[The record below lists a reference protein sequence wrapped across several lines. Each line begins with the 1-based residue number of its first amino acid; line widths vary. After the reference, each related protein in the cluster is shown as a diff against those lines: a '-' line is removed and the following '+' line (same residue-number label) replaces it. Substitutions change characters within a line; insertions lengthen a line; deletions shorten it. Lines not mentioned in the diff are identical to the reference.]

1 MSDQLHIFINH
12 VLESISDDTFAS
24 LCLMNK
30 RDKSSELRTLRGKL
44 IEIKKGLRLSLVFR
58 YETNDI
64 TKNFE
69 VDKIDRVLNDLLT
82 KDFFQAILST
92 THKEYHLS
100 QKANKANWKL
110 TIKEAK
116 LYRVPERSHD
126 KTKNRLIK
134 ADKNAYLH
142 GLEISTQDGNIR
154 KDKQDKYR
162 QINKFIELI
171 DNVLKPDEMK
181 QPYRIVDMGAGKGY
195 LSFAL
200 YDHLSNNLDIDLSLE
215 AIELR
220 EHLVRNGNELARAVG
235 FDGLVFKEGTIENTP
250 LKDIDMVIALHACD
264 TATDDAIF
272 RGIKSGA
279 EIIVCSP
286 CCHKQVRK
294 QMEANEVL
302 SVITKHGI
310 LKERQAE
317 IVTDTIR
324 ALMLEAYGYQTR
336 VMEFIATDHTPKNLL
351 ITAVKKTRSGL
362 PIQKYLD
369 KVEALKKQFGIEKQ
383 QLQQLLGS

>member
-24 LCLMNK
+24 LSLMNK

>member
-24 LCLMNK
+24 LSLMNK

-126 KTKNRLIK
+126 KIKNRLIK

-171 DNVLKPDEMK
+171 DNVLKPEEMK

-220 EHLVRNGNELARAVG
+220 EHLVRNGNELARSVG
-235 FDGLVFKEGTIENTP
+235 FDGLVFKEGAIENTP

-294 QMEANEVL
+294 EMEANEVL

>member
-24 LCLMNK
+24 LSLMNK

-235 FDGLVFKEGTIENTP
+235 FDGLVFKEGAIENTP

-279 EIIVCSP
+279 EVIVCSP

-294 QMEANEVL
+294 QMEANEAL